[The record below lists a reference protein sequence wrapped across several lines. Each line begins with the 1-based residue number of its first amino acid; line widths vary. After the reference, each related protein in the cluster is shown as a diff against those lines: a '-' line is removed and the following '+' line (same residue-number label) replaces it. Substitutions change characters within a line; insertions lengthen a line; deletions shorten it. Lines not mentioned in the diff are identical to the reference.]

1 MLLAIKRKKKM
12 LVVFKNPHP
21 YVFLAFSTGR
31 AMMML
36 EIEAHLFVPCVR
48 IAECNLRVSMW

>member
-1 MLLAIKRKKKM
+1 M

-48 IAECNLRVSMW
+48 IAECNLRVTTW